1 MVSDMRNKA
10 FLESTENLQVV
21 VLEGNLYF
29 LFVFICFPNFENA
42 LFI

>member
-1 MVSDMRNKA
+1 MISGTRSKA

-21 VLEGNLYF
+21 VLEGNF

>member
-1 MVSDMRNKA
+1 MVSGMRNKA

-29 LFVFICFPNFENA
+29 LFVFICFSNFENA